1 MINQQKGKR
10 LSDHLIVTVYLSEQK
25 RVETNKDID
34 KLGRQKRSNNS
45 SSNPLSNQ

>member
-1 MINQQKGKR
+1 MINQQKSKR

-34 KLGRQKRSNNS
+34 KSGQKKKNN
-45 SSNPLSNQ
+45 